1 MYDYIS
7 IPQKDGRIINYHFSF
22 SDYSRSATIFVP
34 DVVIIKAYKVHDH
47 RYDLKCF
54 FYEKKYIYYQ
64 ESIRSK
70 KELHN
75 VVQTLLKE
83 NL

>member
-7 IPQKDGRIINYHFSF
+7 IPHKDGHIVNYHFSF
-22 SDYSRSATIFVP
+22 SDISRSSIIIVP
-34 DVVIIKAYKVHDH
+34 DVVVIRVYKFHDH
-47 RYDLKCF
+47 RYDLRCF
-54 FYEKKYIYYQ
+54 FYDKKYIYYQ

-70 KELHN
+70 KELYN
-75 VVQTLLKE
+75 VVQKLLKE

>member
-1 MYDYIS
+1 MYYQLT
-7 IPQKDGRIINYHFSF
+7 IPNKEGTHSWFALNFYASSKYERIEVKDVCII
-22 SDYSRSATIFVP
+22 
-34 DVVIIKAYKVHDH
+34 DVYKAHDH

-54 FYEKKYIYYQ
+54 FYDKKYIYYQ

-70 KELHN
+70 KELHRI
-75 VVQTLLKE
+75 VQKLLKE

>member
-7 IPQKDGRIINYHFSF
+7 IPQKDGGIINYHFSF
-22 SDYSRSATIFVP
+22 SDYSRSSTVYVP
-34 DVVIIKAYKVHDH
+34 DVVIIKVYKFHDH

-75 VVQTLLKE
+75 VVQKLLKE

>member
-1 MYDYIS
+1 MYDYIA
-7 IPQKDGRIINYHFSF
+7 IPRKDGTIVNYHFAFTEF
-22 SDYSRSATIFVP
+22 SKSASIIVP
-34 DVVIIKAYKVHDH
+34 DVVIIRVYKFHDH

-75 VVQTLLKE
+75 VVQKLLKE

>member
-7 IPQKDGRIINYHFSF
+7 ITHKDGHIVNYHFSF
-22 SDYSRSATIFVP
+22 NDNNRSFTVYVP
-34 DVVIIKAYKVHDH
+34 DVVIIKVYKFHDH

-54 FYEKKYIYYQ
+54 FYDKKYIYYQ

-75 VVQTLLKE
+75 VVQKLLKE

>member
-7 IPQKDGRIINYHFSF
+7 MPHKDGHIVNYHFSF
-22 SDYSRSATIFVP
+22 NNYSMSSTIYVP
-34 DVVIIKAYKVHDH
+34 EVVLINVYKFHDH

-54 FYEKKYIYYQ
+54 FYDKKYIYYQ

-70 KELHN
+70 RELHN
-75 VVQTLLKE
+75 VVQKLLKE

>member
-1 MYDYIS
+1 MYDYIT
-7 IPQKDGRIINYHFSF
+7 ITHKDGRIVNYHFSF
-22 SDYSRSATIFVP
+22 SDYNRSFTVYVP
-34 DVVIIKAYKVHDH
+34 DVVLIRVYKFHDH
-47 RYDLKCF
+47 RYDLRCF
-54 FYEKKYIYYQ
+54 FYDKKYIYYR

-75 VVQTLLKE
+75 IVKNLLKE